1 MSIYLRQ
8 GFYIMRF
15 KDRVL
20 LLILISLVSSVAV
33 FAQSTGTVTGQVTDI
48 LGAVVPGTTVTAVS
62 PDGKEKQTVTNSRG
76 EYSINGLAPGKY
88 TVKAIAPKFA
98 LYENAEVMISAGERS
113 EIVIVLTVSGVE
125 ESVDVSNENTVTTDA
140 DNNANA
146 TVIKGKD
153 LDALP
158 DDPDELQAALQALAG
173 SAAGPNGGQIY
184 IDGFTGGQLPSK
196 DSIREIRINQNPF
209 SAEFDRLGFGR
220 IEILTKPG
228 TDKFRG
234 SLFGSFNDES
244 LNSRNPFA
252 ANRAPTQSRN
262 FGGNISGPVQKGK
275 SSFSLEVSNRDND
288 NNAIINA
295 QILDP
300 SLNIVNFRQDVRQPT
315 KRFSVSPR
323 FDLAINDKNTLVARY
338 SFTNSSSNNQGIGD
352 TSLPS
357 RIYKTT
363 SRENEIRLTETMIIN
378 PKTVNETR
386 FEFSQVNR
394 DQKGDNTIPTINV
407 ASSFIGG
414 GAQIGLSYNH
424 NRTWEVNNFTS
435 TSLGKAH
442 SVKFGFK
449 LRNVRLTDRSEN
461 NFGGTFIFPGIPEV
475 RDPAGCFPVSPT
487 CVVLIPGMTSID
499 QYRNKLLGT
508 IDPRYNFNPT
518 QFSITTGDPLADVS
532 QYETGLYFT
541 DDWRLSPALVL
552 SYGLRYEN
560 QTNISS
566 KFNFAPRFGFAY
578 SPGAGGARAPK
589 TVFRGGAGIFYD
601 RFSENFTLQ
610 ADRFDGVKQL
620 NLLVSANETDPDLRE
635 VALELLAQ
643 PVFTLGGVTNVPTAQ
658 QILDVLPASSTIRRV
673 SPVLQAPYTMQAAVG
688 VERQLPAQLK
698 TTLTTYFIMSKTLH
712 QLRSVNVNAPVCP
725 LQTNCDTAPRPDL
738 TLGNINEYDSSG
750 TIVQK
755 QMIVNFRTTLSQ
767 KFSMSGNYR
776 LGFANS
782 DTDGAASSPAYA
794 YDFTG
799 EYGRSSFDIRHS
811 FTIFGNVTLPW
822 NVSLNPFI
830 IATSGRPF
838 NIVRG
843 LDANGDGLFTERPT
857 FGELQT
863 KCSNLQLTNS
873 FCSIG
878 NNDLNSIIPRNYGVG
893 PSTLSVN
900 LRVGKTFGFGRT
912 QGAQTGGTGRQGQ
925 GSGGTGGQ
933 PVMIGTPGG
942 GPVSSG
948 SGSGG
953 PGGGGMR
960 MGGAGFGGDARK
972 PYNLNIGVNFSNLFN
987 KVNLG
992 TPIGNLASS
1001 RFGQSTSTSGGFGG
1015 FGGFG
1020 GGTSGPNRRIEL
1032 QMRFSW

>member
-1 MSIYLRQ
+1 MKFIQS
-8 GFYIMRF
+8 
-15 KDRVL
+15 VL
-20 LLILISLVSSVAV
+20 LLILFSVALSV
-33 FAQSTGTVTGQVTDI
+33 TAFAQTTGSIAGQVTDS
-48 LGAVVPGTTVTAVS
+48 LGAVVPGTTVTVVS
-62 PDGKEKQTVTNSRG
+62 ADGSQKQAVTNSRG
-76 EYSINGLAPGKY
+76 EYSINGLVTGKY

-98 LYENAEVMISAGERS
+98 LYENAEVNISASERS
-113 EIVIVLTVSGVE
+113 ELVIVLTVSGVE
-125 ESVDVSNENTVTTDA
+125 ESVDVSNENTVSNDA

-173 SAAGPNGGQIY
+173 SSAGPNGGQIY

-228 TDKFRG
+228 SDKFRG

-252 ANRAPTQSRN
+252 VNRAPTQSRN
-262 FGGNISGPVQKGK
+262 FGGQISGPVQKGK
-275 SSFSLEVSNRDND
+275 SSFSLEANNRDND

-300 SLNIVNFRQDVRQPT
+300 SLNIVSSKRDLRQPT
-315 KRFSVSPR
+315 KRFSISPR

-338 SFTNSSSNNQGIGD
+338 SFTKFDSNNQGIGD

-357 RIYKTT
+357 RIFKTA

-378 PKTVNETR
+378 AKTVNETR
-386 FEFSQVNR
+386 FEFSQNNR
-394 DQKGDNTIPTINV
+394 DQKGDNTVPTVNV
-407 ASSFIGG
+407 VSSFIGG
-414 GAQIGLSYNH
+414 GSQVGLSYNH
-424 NRTWEVNNFTS
+424 NRIWELNNFTS
-435 TSLGKAH
+435 TSFGKNSAH
-442 SVKFGFK
+442 SVKFGVK
-449 LRNVRLTDRSEN
+449 LRHISLTDRSEN
-461 NFGGTFIFPGIPEV
+461 NYGGTFIFPGIPCVPEG
-475 RDPAGCFPVSPT
+475 DGCAAGTGIS
-487 CVVLIPGMTSID
+487 SIE
-499 QYRNKLLGT
+499 QYRGKIAGLAG
-508 IDPRYNFNPT
+508 PQYNPT
-518 QFSITTGDPLADVS
+518 QFSITTGDPLASVS
-532 QYETGLYFT
+532 QYEVGLYAT
-541 DDWRLSPALVL
+541 DDWRVSPALVL

-610 ADRFDGVKQL
+610 ADRFDGVTQL
-620 NLLVSANETDPDLRE
+620 NLFVSANETDPVRKAA
-635 VALELLAQ
+635 ALALLAQ
-643 PVFTLGGVTNVPTAQ
+643 PVFTLDGVTNFPTAE
-658 QILDVLPASSTIRRV
+658 QILAVLPASSTIRQV
-673 SPVLQAPYTMQAAVG
+673 SPVLQAPYTMQAAIG
-688 VERQLPAQLK
+688 IERQLPASWK
-698 TTLTTYFIMSKTLH
+698 TTLATFFIISKGLH
-712 QLRSVNVNAPVCP
+712 QLRSVNMNAPVCP
-725 LQTNCDTAPRPDL
+725 LQENCLTAPRPDP

-755 QMIVNFRTTLSQ
+755 QMILNFRTNFGQ
-767 KFSMSGNYR
+767 KFSMGGNYR
-776 LGFANS
+776 LGFVNS
-782 DTDGAASSPAYA
+782 DTDGAQSSPAYT

-799 EYGRSSFDIRHS
+799 EYGRALFDIRHS
-811 FTIFGNVTLPW
+811 FTLFGNVTLPW

-843 LDANGDGLFTERPT
+843 LDSNGDGVFTERPT

-863 KCSNLQLTNS
+863 KCNDLHLTNS
-873 FCSIG
+873 FCSMG
-878 NNDLNSIIPRNYGVG
+878 SNDINAIIPRNYGQG
-893 PSTLSVN
+893 PSTVSVN
-900 LRVGKTFGFGRT
+900 LRVGKTFGFGGT
-912 QGAQTGGTGRQGQ
+912 QGTQTGGSAGQGQ
-925 GSGGTGGQ
+925 GSGGVGGGLPI
-933 PVMIGTPGG
+933 PVGTPGAG
-942 GPVSSG
+942 GG
-948 SGSGG
+948 NR
-953 PGGGGMR
+953 GGGGTAGR
-960 MGGAGFGGDARK
+960 AGGGGFGGDARK

-987 KVNLG
+987 RVNLG
-992 TPIGNLASS
+992 TPVGNLASS
-1001 RFGQSTSTSGGFGG
+1001 RFGQSTSTSAGFGG

-1020 GGTSGPNRRIEL
+1020 GSTSGPNRRIEL